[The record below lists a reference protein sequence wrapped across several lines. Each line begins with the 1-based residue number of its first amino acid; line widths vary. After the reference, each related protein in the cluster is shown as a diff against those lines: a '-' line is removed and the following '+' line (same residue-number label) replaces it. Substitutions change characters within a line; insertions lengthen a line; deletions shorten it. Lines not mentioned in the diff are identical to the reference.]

1 METRASYVV
10 VGAFVLAFIA
20 AAFGFVL
27 FLTRA
32 NLEEPPRPYMVY
44 FKGSVTGLQVGSPVR
59 YRGVPVGSV
68 TDIRIDP
75 DNVEQV
81 RVATEILPDTP
92 VKTDTIATIGLQGV
106 TGVAYIQLTGG
117 THESAPLRPAPGAAF
132 AVIPSKPSGFE
143 QVMAQAPELLE
154 RAVAISER
162 LALLLDERNL
172 NSVADTLENIR
183 KLTGTV
189 AGRTD
194 EINQVLADSRETMSA
209 LKEAAAGIADL
220 TAEFQGKVGPITNE
234 TKNIIAETKEA
245 VRGFNRIA
253 FHLEEIVEENRAPI
267 RDFSTGGLYELSQFI
282 AEARVLVAALTRLSG
297 QIERDPARFFFGDTQ
312 KGFEA
317 K

>member
-10 VGAFVLAFIA
+10 VGTFVLVLIATAFAFVI
-20 AAFGFVL
+20 

-32 NLEEPPRPYMVY
+32 NFEEPAKPYMIY
-44 FKGSVTGLQVGSPVR
+44 FTGSVTGLQIGSPVR

-75 DNVEQV
+75 ENVEQV
-81 RVATEILPDTP
+81 RVAAEIVPDTP
-92 VKTDTIATIGLQGV
+92 IKTDTVATIGLQGV

-117 THESAPLRPAPGAAF
+117 THESAPLEPERGRNF
-132 AVIPSKPSGFE
+132 AVIQSQPSGFE
-143 QVMAQAPELLE
+143 TVLAKAPELLE

-162 LALLLDERNL
+162 LALLLDDKNI

-194 EINQVLADSRETMSA
+194 EINQVLADSRETFAA
-209 LKEAAAGIADL
+209 LKQAASGIVEL
-220 TAEFQGKVGPITNE
+220 TGELKGKVGPITDGA
-234 TKNIIAETKEA
+234 KNVISDSRNAI
-245 VRGFNRIA
+245 RGFNRVA
-253 FHLEEIVEENRAPI
+253 AQLESVVEENRGPV
-267 RDFSTGGLYELSQFI
+267 RDFSTGGLYEISQFI

>member
-10 VGAFVLAFIA
+10 VGTFVLAFIA

-32 NLEEPPRPYMVY
+32 SFEETPRPYMVY

-75 DNVEQV
+75 ANVEQV

-92 VKTDTIATIGLQGV
+92 IKADTVATIGLQGV

-117 THESAPLRPAPGAAF
+117 THESTPLKDLPGEKF
-132 AVIPSKPSGFE
+132 AVIPSKASGFE
-143 QVMAQAPELLE
+143 QVLAKAPELLE

-162 LALLLDERNL
+162 LALLLDDRNV

-183 KLTGTV
+183 KLTGSV
-189 AGRTD
+189 AGRTN
-194 EINQVLADSRETMSA
+194 EINQVLSDSRETMAA
-209 LKEAAAGIADL
+209 LKEAASGIAEL
-220 TAEFQGKVGPITNE
+220 TGELQGKVGPITDGA
-234 TKNIIAETKEA
+234 TNIIADTKDA
-245 VRGFNRIA
+245 IRSFNRIA
-253 FHLEEIVEENRAPI
+253 AQLEKIVDENRAPI